1 MLEPDSRAM
10 QHDEPEREAP
20 LRASDFLRT
29 HRAAVLAE
37 WEHAMHSGEP
47 RSSSWLLDHM
57 PGLLGALADA
67 VDQGPPDIDNTLS
80 DEHAA
85 MRLDQGFDIG
95 DVVAEYA
102 LLRQCI
108 LRQLEA
114 EPRGLAAGELER
126 LEEVLDRAVVQTVR
140 RFAQGRQRV
149 LQALDRMSQAALDS
163 PTVDLIL
170 VRLLTIVMESVL
182 SVDAAA
188 VLMVEGDRLVVRA
201 AVGLGTRE
209 ALGDSVRLDE
219 GFVGEVATRREPL
232 TLRSASTD
240 ARVALPALRESGLL
254 AVHGV
259 PLLEAG
265 GRLLGVAYMG
275 SHTSYAFTD
284 EDMLLFRAMCQRATV
299 HLTQARLRAAERDA
313 REEAQRSL
321 ALLDALVAATPVGIA
336 FFDRDLRYLRINQTL
351 ADINGFPPEE
361 HVGRTFREMQPDEI
375 ADLVEPLLHRA
386 LTAVEPL
393 QAFEFSTPPAMVP
406 LRGKSTWQATFF
418 PVRTPGDGLL
428 GLGCTL
434 VNITAHKQAE
444 AALQHSV
451 DFREQLLAVLGHD
464 LRNPLN
470 AIGASAFQ
478 LSRAQDLEPA
488 EQRAV
493 ERIRKSAGRMGRMI
507 TDILDFAR
515 SKLGQGIP
523 ISPQVM
529 NMAEVCQAALE
540 ELQVAYPHRKLSFD
554 AVGDTTGDWD
564 PDRVSQVLGN
574 LVTNAL
580 HHGDADSPVRT
591 TVRGE
596 VKDVVLE
603 VHNHGEPIPDELM
616 PRIFDPF
623 KTPSTLSTST
633 APYKLQRSLGL
644 GLYIVHQIARAHG
657 GHVEVESNAREG
669 TCFRVYWP
677 RETRRLTRG

>member
-1 MLEPDSRAM
+1 MLEPESRAT
-10 QHDEPEREAP
+10 EAP
-20 LRASDFLRT
+20 QRASDFLRT
-29 HRAAVLAE
+29 HQEEVLAE
-37 WEHAMHSGEP
+37 WEHAMHALHTDEP
-47 RSSSWLLDHM
+47 DRSSWLLDHM

-67 VDQGPPDIDNTLS
+67 IDQGQQGLDTALAE
-80 DEHAA
+80 EHAST
-85 MRLDQGFDIG
+85 RLDQGFDIG
-95 DVVAEYA
+95 EVATEYA
-102 LLRQCI
+102 LLRKCI
-108 LRQLEA
+108 LRRLEA
-114 EPRGLAAGELER
+114 EHHPLAPGELER
-126 LEEVLDRAVVQTVR
+126 LEEVLDRAVVHTVR
-140 RFAQGRQRV
+140 RFALARQRV
-149 LQALDRMSQAALDS
+149 LQALDRMTQAALDS

-188 VLMVEGDRLVVRA
+188 VLMVEDDRMVVRA
-201 AVGLGTRE
+201 AVGLGTDE
-209 ALGDSVRLDE
+209 ALGKTVPLDE
-219 GFVGEVATRREPL
+219 GFVGEVATRRQSM

-240 ARVALPALRESGLL
+240 SRVALPALREAGLL

-259 PLLEAG
+259 PLLEVG

-275 SHTSYAFTD
+275 SRTAYDFTD
-284 EDMLLFRAMCQRATV
+284 EDVLLFRTMCQRAAA
-299 HLTQARLRAAERDA
+299 HLTQARLRAAERSA

-336 FFDRDLRYLRINQTL
+336 FFDRDLRYLRINQML

-361 HVGRTFREMQPDEI
+361 HVGRTFREVQPDDI
-375 ADLVEPLLHRA
+375 ADLLEPLLRRA
-386 LTAVEPL
+386 LERDAPMES
-393 QAFEFSTPPAMVP
+393 FEFTTPASLVP
-406 LRGKSTWQATFF
+406 VRGKSTWQTTVF
-418 PVRTPGDGLL
+418 PVRTAGGDLL

-434 VNITAHKQAE
+434 VNITSHKHAE
-444 AALQHSV
+444 AALRQSV

-478 LSRAQDLEPA
+478 LSRAEDLSPT

-523 ISPQVM
+523 ISRQHM

-540 ELQVAYPHRKLSFD
+540 ELQVAYPNRHLSFE
-554 AVGDTTGDWD
+554 AHGDTTGDWD

-591 TVRGE
+591 SLRGE
-596 VKDVVLE
+596 RTDVVME
-603 VHNHGEPIPDELM
+603 VHNQGDPIPSELL

-623 KTPSTLSTST
+623 KTPSGQAPVP

-657 GHVEVESNAREG
+657 GHVEVESSAEAG
-669 TCFRVYWP
+669 TRFRVYWP
-677 RETRRLTRG
+677 RGP